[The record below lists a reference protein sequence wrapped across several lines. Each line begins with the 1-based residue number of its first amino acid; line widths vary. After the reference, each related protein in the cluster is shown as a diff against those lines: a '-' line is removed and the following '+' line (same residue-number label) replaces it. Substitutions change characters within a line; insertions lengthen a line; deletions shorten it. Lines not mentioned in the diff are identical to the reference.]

1 MPASPFSPSDE
12 NAYVIDVESAAEL
25 ARLLHQDRLITKSMG
40 GLLAE
45 QSDIPDIHDIL
56 DIACGPGGWV
66 LEIADGY
73 PQIKVVGIDIS
84 QSMIEYARA
93 LAKAQKLKN
102 VEFLVMNALKPLNF
116 PTASFDLVNARF
128 TQGFM
133 PSHAWPALLQECLRV
148 CRPGGIIRLTEIEAA
163 ITNSPASEKLAGMLT
178 LALKKAGRSL
188 SPEGRHLGIVL
199 MLERFLRDAGCEN
212 VQSKA
217 HVLSYSA
224 GMEAHN
230 GWYQNSLVGAQL
242 LKPFFIKMQVTTQEE
257 FDQLYEQMLRE
268 LEAEWFCGIEF
279 FLTAWGK
286 KKELLPK

>member
-12 NAYVIDVESAAEL
+12 NAYIIDVESAAEL
-25 ARLLHQDRLITKSMG
+25 ARLLHQERHLTKSMG

-45 QSDIPDIHDIL
+45 QTDIEDMHDIL
-56 DIACGPGGWV
+56 DIACGPGGWA
-66 LEIADGY
+66 LEVADRY
-73 PQIKVVGIDIS
+73 THIKVVGIDIS

-102 VEFLVMNALKPLNF
+102 VEFLVMDALKPLDF
-116 PTASFDLVNARF
+116 PNASFDLVNARF
-128 TQGFM
+128 IQGFM
-133 PSHAWPALLQECLRV
+133 SPHAWPALLQQCLLV
-148 CRPGGIIRLTEIEAA
+148 CRPGGIIRLTEAETA
-163 ITNSPASEKLAGMLT
+163 ITNSPASEKMAGMLA

-188 SPEGRHLGIVL
+188 SPEGRNLGIVP
-199 MLERFLRDAGCEN
+199 MLERFLLDVGCEN

-224 GMEAHN
+224 GMEAHS
-230 GWYQNSLVGAQL
+230 GWYQNSMVGAQL
-242 LKPFFIKMQVTTQEE
+242 LKPLFIKMQVTTQEE

-286 KKELLPK
+286 KKELLP

>member
-1 MPASPFSPSDE
+1 MPASPSNSPDE
-12 NAYVIDVESAAEL
+12 NTYVLDIESAAEL
-25 ARLLHQDRLITKSMG
+25 ARLLHQDGYVTKSMG
-40 GLLAE
+40 GVLAE
-45 QSDIPDIHDIL
+45 QTDISNIHDII
-56 DIACGPGGWV
+56 DIACGPGGWA
-66 LEIADGY
+66 LEVAGSY
-73 PQIKVVGIDIS
+73 PDIKVVGIDIS
-84 QSMIEYARA
+84 KSMIEYARA

-102 VEFLVMNALKPLNF
+102 VEFLVMNALKPLDF

-128 TQGFM
+128 LQGFIS
-133 PSHAWPALLQECLRV
+133 PHAWPALLQECLRV

-163 ITNSPASEKLAGMLT
+163 ITNSPASEKMVGMFT
-178 LALKKAGRSL
+178 LALKLAGRSL

-224 GMEAHN
+224 GTEAHS
-230 GWYQNSLVGAQL
+230 GWYQNTMVGAQL
-242 LKPFFIKMQVTTQEE
+242 LKPFLIKMQVTTHDE

-268 LEAEWFCGIEF
+268 LREEWFCGIEF

-286 KKELLPK
+286 KKELLPE

>member
-1 MPASPFSPSDE
+1 
-12 NAYVIDVESAAEL
+12 
-25 ARLLHQDRLITKSMG
+25 
-40 GLLAE
+40 
-45 QSDIPDIHDIL
+45 
-56 DIACGPGGWV
+56 
-66 LEIADGY
+66 
-73 PQIKVVGIDIS
+73 
-84 QSMIEYARA
+84 MIEYARA

-102 VEFLVMNALKPLNF
+102 VEFLVMNALKPLDF
-116 PTASFDLVNARF
+116 PNASFDLVNARF
-128 TQGFM
+128 IQGFM

-148 CRPGGIIRLTEIEAA
+148 CRPGGIIRLTETEAA
-163 ITNSPASEKLAGMLT
+163 ITNSPASEKIAGMFT

-188 SPEGRHLGIVL
+188 SPEGRHLGIVT

-212 VQSKA
+212 IQSKA

-224 GMEAHN
+224 GMEAHS
-230 GWYQNSLVGAQL
+230 GWYQNSMVGAQL
-242 LKPFFIKMQVTTQEE
+242 LKPFLIKMQVTTQEE